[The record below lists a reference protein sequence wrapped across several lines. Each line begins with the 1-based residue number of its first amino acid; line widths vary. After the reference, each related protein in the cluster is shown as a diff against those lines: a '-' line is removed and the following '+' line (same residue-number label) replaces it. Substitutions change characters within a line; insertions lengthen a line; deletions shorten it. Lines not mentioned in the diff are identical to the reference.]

1 MLQTVSEAEKIAR
14 HRAFWQRSET
24 DRPLIGATIS
34 TFPSARAV
42 RGYGMLSPDD
52 LDIGENIR
60 ELEEEWEQWR
70 DVMGDAIWSAM
81 PLWAFPWHL
90 AIAGC
95 PIQRDDDNLWGLPA
109 LHDWSQLDA
118 FRFDS
123 ANPWF
128 QLLARLTLALKERSA
143 GRFPVTVGQL
153 MLGPVDM
160 MMQVRGQ
167 ELLAL
172 DLHDA
177 PEKVLAL
184 GERCAE
190 ISADI
195 CDALFPLVDR
205 YGGGY
210 CGTIRCMWAPD
221 RLVESAEDVSFMMS
235 LAAHQR
241 FVVPIHRAFGKRI
254 PYTIVHLH
262 SKQLHTVDNLL
273 GVDEIAAIQ
282 ITPDFG
288 EDMRPYI
295 STMAKILEHKP
306 LIVHGIVAVEAAK
319 EIAQALPPR
328 GLALIFRC
336 DSPDEARATLGAL
349 V

>member
-1 MLQTVSEAEKIAR
+1 MLLTVSDSEKIAR
-14 HRAFWQRSET
+14 HSAFWQRSET

-34 TFPSARAV
+34 TFPSTRAV
-42 RGYGMLSPDD
+42 RGHGMLSPDD
-52 LDIGENIR
+52 LDIGENVR

-95 PIQRDDDNLWGLPA
+95 PIQRDEDNLWGLPV
-109 LHDWSQLDA
+109 LDDWSQLDA
-118 FRFDS
+118 VRFDS

-128 QLLARLTLALKERSA
+128 RVLVRLTLALKENSA

-153 MLGPVDM
+153 MLGPVDT
-160 MMQVRGQ
+160 MMQLRGQ
-167 ELLAL
+167 ERLAL

-177 PEKVLAL
+177 PEKVVAL

-190 ISADI
+190 LSADI

-205 YGGGY
+205 YQGGY

-254 PYTIVHLH
+254 SYATVHLH

-273 GVDEIAAIQ
+273 PVDEIAAIQ

-295 STMAKILEHKP
+295 PVMARILERKP
-306 LIVHGIVAVEAAK
+306 LIVHGIMSVESAK
-319 EIAQALPPR
+319 EMMESLPAA
-328 GLALIFRC
+328 GLALVFRV
-336 DSPDEARATLGAL
+336 DSPDEARQTLAAL
-349 V
+349 P

>member
-1 MLQTVSEAEKIAR
+1 VLHTTSDAEKIAR
-14 HRAFWQRSET
+14 HRAFWQRGET

-34 TFPSARAV
+34 TFPSVRAV
-42 RGYGMLSPDD
+42 RGYGVLSPDD
-52 LDIGENIR
+52 LDIGENVR

-70 DVMGDAIWSAM
+70 SAMGDAIWSAM

-95 PIQRDDDNLWGLPA
+95 PIQRDEDNLWALPA
-109 LHDWSQLDA
+109 LDDWSQLDTIQLD
-118 FRFDS
+118 R

-128 QLLARLTLALKERSA
+128 QLLIRLILALKESSA

-160 MMQVRGQ
+160 MMQLRGQ
-167 ELLAL
+167 ERLAL

-184 GERCAE
+184 GERCAG

-205 YGGGY
+205 HHGGY

-221 RLVESAEDVSFMMS
+221 RLVESAEDISFMMS
-235 LAAHQR
+235 PAAHRR
-241 FVVPIHRAFGKRI
+241 FVVPIHRAFGRRI
-254 PYTIVHLH
+254 PHAIVHLH

-273 GVDEIAAIQ
+273 RVDEIPAIQ

-288 EDMRPYI
+288 EDMRHLIP
-295 STMAKILEHKP
+295 TMAKILEHKP
-306 LIVHGIVAVEAAK
+306 LIVHGIMAIEAAK
-319 EIAQALPPR
+319 EIIQALPPR
-328 GLALIFRC
+328 GFALIFRC
-336 DSPDEARATLGAL
+336 DSPDEAKGTLESL
-349 V
+349 L